1 MVAAPSSEPVTP
13 ISPLEVADGVESP
26 RPKDV
31 GILAMEMYFPRRC
44 ISEEDLEVFD
54 GVAKGKYTIGLGQQY
69 MACTDDREDIN
80 SLALTVVSSLLEKYN
95 IDPCS
100 IGRLDVGTETIIDK
114 SKSVKTVLMDLFA
127 AAGNTDIEGIDSKN
141 ACYGST
147 AALFN
152 SVNWIESASWD
163 GRNAIVFAGDIAIYA
178 EGGARPVGGAG
189 ACAMLIGPN
198 APLVFEPIHGTYMA
212 NTYDFYKPKLDSEY
226 PEVDGPGSITT
237 YITALDNAYSRFRE
251 KTAKRYKCTTG
262 LGISNGENGSTEKK
276 EEDPK
281 AIFSLDSI
289 DYPVFH
295 SPYGKLVQK
304 GHARLLYND
313 FLSNPSSPK
322 FVNVPDADALLKV
335 SPAESL
341 TDKALEKLFIALA
354 GAQHKAAVLPSMH
367 CAKRCGNMYTASL
380 YGGLASLIS
389 AVPPSELRGKRISMF
404 AYGSGCASSFYTI
417 RVKGDTTEIREKM
430 DLLNRLAS
438 MKVVPCQEYVE
449 ALKLREKNHNAGSYV
464 PEGSI
469 DNIWP
474 GAYYLENIDAKY
486 RRKYGRAPIA

>member
-1 MVAAPSSEPVTP
+1 MVAAPNSEPVTP
-13 ISPLEVADGVESP
+13 VSPFEVADGVEVP

-31 GILAMEMYFPRRC
+31 GILGMEMYFPRRC

-54 GVAKGKYTIGLGQQY
+54 GVAKGKYTIGLGQQF

-80 SLALTVVSSLLEKYN
+80 SFALTVVSNLLEKYN

-127 AAGNTDIEGIDSKN
+127 VAGNTDIEGIDSKN

-152 SVNWIESASWD
+152 AINWMESSSWD

-198 APLVFEPIHGTYMA
+198 APLVFDPIHGTYMA

-226 PEVDGPGSITT
+226 PEVDGPASITT
-237 YITALDNAYSRFRE
+237 YLTALDNSYSRFRE
-251 KTAKRYKCTTG
+251 KTARAYKCKTG
-262 LGISNGENGSTEKK
+262 LTNGEANGTEKK

-281 AIFSLDSI
+281 SIFSLDSV

-304 GHARLLYND
+304 GHARLLFND
-313 FLSNPSSPK
+313 FLSKPSTPK
-322 FVNVPDADALLKV
+322 FANITDPEALLNA
-335 SPAESL
+335 SYAASL
-341 TDKALEKLFIALA
+341 TDKSIEKTFIALA
-354 GAQHKAAVLPSMH
+354 GAQHKTAVMPSMH

-380 YGGLASLIS
+380 YGGLASLVS
-389 AVPPSELRGKRISMF
+389 AVPPEELRGKRISMF

-438 MKVVPCQEYVE
+438 MKVVPCQEYVDSL
-449 ALKLREKNHNAGSYV
+449 ALREKNHNAGAYI

-469 DNIWP
+469 ENIWP
-474 GAYYLENIDAKY
+474 GSYYLESIDSKY
-486 RRKYGRAPIA
+486 RRKYARTPVA